1 MSEQPVKFLLGEDDI
16 PAHWVNLLPQLPGDP
31 LPPLHPQTL
40 QPAGPPDLT
49 PIFPLGRNL

>member
-40 QPAGPPDLT
+40 QPAGPPT
-49 PIFPLGRNL
+49 SRRSFRSG

>member
-1 MSEQPVKFLLGEDDI
+1 MSEQPVKFLLGEEDI

-40 QPAGPPDLT
+40 QPAGPPPT
-49 PIFPLGRNL
+49 SRRSFRWG